1 MNKQTK
7 MLLGLAV
14 VAGAGYYIWQK
25 NKPATKAN
33 VAGKGCRVDVSWKK
47 TGVYKMGSP
56 ITVDGVTFCKVGNGI
71 YSMR

>member
-25 NKPATKAN
+25 NKAPKTN
-33 VAGKGCRVDVSWKK
+33 VVGGGACRAKVGWKNKSMQWGKTLIIGGEKFCDVN
-47 TGVYKMGSP
+47 GAVYKM
-56 ITVDGVTFCKVGNGI
+56 
-71 YSMR
+71 